1 MGERAESAISVVETP
16 TDATETVAL
25 PEKSLRIWVRHAENR
40 LTLHF
45 LPLPRSLC
53 LHDPTGAI

>member
-25 PEKSLRIWVRHAENR
+25 PEKSLSRNNAVGLAPP
-40 LTLHF
+40 F
-45 LPLPRSLC
+45 V
-53 LHDPTGAI
+53 D